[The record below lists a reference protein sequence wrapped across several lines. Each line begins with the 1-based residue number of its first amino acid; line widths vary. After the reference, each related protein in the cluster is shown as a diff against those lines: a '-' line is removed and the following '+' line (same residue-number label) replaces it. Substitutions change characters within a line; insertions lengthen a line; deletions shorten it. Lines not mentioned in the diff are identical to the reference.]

1 MLKETLGE
9 EQARVIFEKY
19 GEIIDGLSEIDSM
32 IPDGPEKNKL
42 ADEAKENLLRRARKL
57 IEDFAERQKKTTE
70 SGKTL
75 DSKEVMEKLS
85 RVSAYNQSYLSVF
98 KATQRNNPWL
108 TFEDFK
114 DFEFGEEFVFD
125 LDGDDLVRMT
135 KIYEENYKD
144 TPRFQR
150 KLLIGFGET
159 ISKLSQPIQ
168 ILRHKGKIVG
178 FYLYTPR
185 EDGGLDFRSFNV
197 DPAYSGAGLGKAM
210 MNQELQD
217 RALNDVIHAT
227 CTANLPIS
235 SEYIE
240 SGFVGIGHGS
250 SEEINYLEIVRND
263 RKIYFTTKEWYER
276 KHFDPAVKGKREVN
290 DEWTYVVAEKDVDKL
305 PFNLAGK
312 EENGYVYVLTRYLR
326 PEKGY
331 PNHVLVFEKTEKS
344 QLKNYQTL
352 RDMPRYEKPMIF

>member
-1 MLKETLGE
+1 MLGE
-9 EQARVIFEKY
+9 KLGEVDARAIFEKY
-19 GEIIDGLSEIDSM
+19 GEVVSGLSEIEKM

-42 ADEAKENLLRRARKL
+42 VEEAKENLLRRARKL
-57 IEDFAERQKKTTE
+57 IEDFAEKQKKAMGDGE
-70 SGKTL
+70 TL
-75 DSKEVMEKLS
+75 DSKEIMEKLS
-85 RVSAYNQSYLSVF
+85 RVSAYNQSYLSAF

-125 LDGDDLVRMT
+125 LDGHDLSRMIE
-135 KIYEENYKD
+135 IYEENYKG
-144 TPRFQR
+144 TPKFQK

-185 EDGGLDFRSFNV
+185 QDGGLDFRSFNV

-227 CTANLPIS
+227 CTAQLPIS

-240 SGFVGIGHGS
+240 SGFVGIGHGN

-263 RKIYFTTKEWYER
+263 RKRYFATKEWYER
-276 KHFDPAVKGKREVN
+276 KHFDPAVEGKKETNN
-290 DEWTYVVAEKDVDKL
+290 DWTYIVAEKDVNKL
-305 PFNLAGK
+305 PFDLAGK

-352 RDMPRYEKPMIF
+352 RDMSRYEKPMIF